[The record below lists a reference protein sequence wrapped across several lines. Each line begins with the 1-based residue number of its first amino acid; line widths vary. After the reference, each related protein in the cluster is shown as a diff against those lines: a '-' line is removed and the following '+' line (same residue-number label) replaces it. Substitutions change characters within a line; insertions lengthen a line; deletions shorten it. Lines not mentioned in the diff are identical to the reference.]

1 MTFTLCLLRT
11 LFVFDPSTDYDLSW
25 NFRNLSLGLSVC
37 VCICTCVLVCRWYRL
52 SSHTHKGPW
61 ISIYLFCLFSPS
73 VMWNML
79 SNNTVWS
86 CNSHN
91 QSVIHISFYIK
102 WKFSHDFLPFSVTLA
117 ILLSVFVSSFL
128 LGSVDLMPMKR
139 SVTFSRCFFFFSL
152 ALWMRLN
159 LCNGTS
165 CRTEGSH
172 GNISCQRWQDSKF
185 AAVLLKVTSVVLFCF
200 GGSAIRGEGLTP
212 FACILI
218 R

>member
-1 MTFTLCLLRT
+1 MTQEASRC
-11 LFVFDPSTDYDLSW
+11 VVQ
-25 NFRNLSLGLSVC
+25 RNEIQFVC
-37 VCICTCVLVCRWYRL
+37 VCWKPFLSLIHLQTTTFPEISEISLSVSPYVCVYARVLVCRWYRL

-139 SVTFSRCFFFFSL
+139 SVTFSRCFFFSPCTL
-152 ALWMRLN
+152 D
-159 LCNGTS
+159 
-165 CRTEGSH
+165 E
-172 GNISCQRWQDSKF
+172 IE
-185 AAVLLKVTSVVLFCF
+185 SV
-200 GGSAIRGEGLTP
+200 
-212 FACILI
+212 
-218 R
+218 